1 MEKIKVA
8 FIKFGGLCAG
18 GTERFL
24 HAIAANLPKEEF
36 VVDYYYCDAAPYL
49 GSDWKHPDTDP
60 FRKKYLEDKNVNLIK
75 FHVQFKDVRTPMH
88 DWVGTNLWE
97 LFNED
102 NYDVIMT
109 GRAGHPEYPFYLIKN
124 KPIINILTLIAGV
137 DNQSN
142 VFKTIQISEWAGERW
157 IQQGGDASR
166 LEIIPIFQEFPK
178 APFENLREKL
188 NISNKFIYG
197 FHQRNTEDLFSEVP
211 LQAYKKIQSD
221 DTAFILLGGSS
232 RYREQAK
239 GLGLINFISLEH
251 TGDER
256 EIHSFLETIDVFTHG
271 RNDGETFGAVFTEA
285 MYHKKPCIS
294 HKSAANGH
302 IEVIGSGGNVFER
315 HDIESYSNEML
326 KLKNDIEYYKEK
338 SISGYNHYVKNYSLE
353 SQNDRIIKIIKDAT
367 KSYIK

>member
-1 MEKIKVA
+1 MKKIKVA

-24 HAIAANLPKEEF
+24 HAIAGNLPKEEF
-36 VVDYYYCDAAPYL
+36 IVDYYYCDSAPYL
-49 GSDWKHPDTDP
+49 GSDWVHPDTDP

-75 FHVQFKDVRTPMH
+75 FDVQFKDVRTPMH

-97 LFNED
+97 VFNED

-109 GRAGHPEYPFYLIKN
+109 GRAGHPEYPFYKITK

-142 VFKTIQISEWAGERW
+142 VFKSIQISEWAGQRW
-157 IQQGGDASR
+157 IEQGGDASR
-166 LEIIPIFQEFPK
+166 LEIIPIFQEFKK
-178 APFENLREKL
+178 APFGNLKEKL
-188 NISNKFIYG
+188 NLIDKFIYG

-211 LQAYKKIQSD
+211 LLAYKKIQND
-221 DTAFILLGGSS
+221 NTAFILLGGSS

-239 GLGLINFISLEH
+239 ELGLINFISLEH
-251 TGDER
+251 TGDEE
-256 EIHSFLETIDVFTHG
+256 EIHSFLESIDVFTHG

-294 HKSAANGH
+294 HKSIANGH
-302 IEVIGSGGNVFER
+302 IEVIGPGGNVFER
-315 HDIESYSNEML
+315 NDIDGFSNEML
-326 KLKNDIEYYKEK
+326 KLKNDESYYNEK
-338 SISGYNHYVKNYSLE
+338 SLSGYNHYFKNFAIDTQLY
-353 SQNDRIIKIIKDAT
+353 RIVDILKDAT
-367 KSYIK
+367 K

>member
-1 MEKIKVA
+1 MKKIKVS

-36 VVDYYYCDAAPYL
+36 IVDYYYCDSAPYL

-75 FHVQFKDVRTPMH
+75 FNVEFKDVRTPMH

-97 LFNED
+97 VFNED
-102 NYDVIMT
+102 NYDVIIS

-142 VFKTIQISEWAGERW
+142 IFKTIQISKWAGERW
-157 IQQGGDASR
+157 VQQGGDASR

-178 APFENLREKL
+178 EPFDNLREQL
-188 NISNKFIYG
+188 GVTDKFIYG

-211 LQAYKKIQSD
+211 LLAYKQIESE

-232 RYREQAK
+232 RYKEQAK
-239 GLGLINFISLEH
+239 ELGLVNFISLEH
-251 TGDER
+251 TGDENK
-256 EIHSFLETIDVFTHG
+256 IHSFLENIDVFTHG

-294 HKSAANGH
+294 HKAAANGH
-302 IEVIGSGGNVFER
+302 IEVVGPSGIVFDR
-315 HDIESYSNEML
+315 TDINGYSNEMY
-326 KLKNDIEYYKEK
+326 KFKNDKSYYIDK
-338 SISGYNHYVKNYSLE
+338 SIAGFNHYFENFSID
-353 SQNDRIIKIIKDAT
+353 SQLNRVISILKEACYK
-367 KSYIK
+367 K